1 MPPMGSVLRR
11 LAGTQLWQAEAELAL
26 SPGELVESRITGP
39 PYFAL
44 EPASENSV
52 AAVVAI
58 AVAELKA
65 AVI

>member
-1 MPPMGSVLRR
+1 MGSVLRR
-11 LAGTQLWQAEAELAL
+11 LTGTQLWQAGAELAL
-26 SPGELVESRITGP
+26 SPGEQVESRITGQ

-52 AAVVAI
+52 AAAVAI